1 MRGARPTIP
10 QWMARCARDTCAG
23 LAEQSRAPK
32 APGRQV
38 WLPVLWE
45 GYPRQK
51 RHPEAGR
58 FRIWSGRGHTEIA
71 ARTVGRVMALTKRV
85 ADDIPHGRRQTTP
98 QDPPPPP

>member
-1 MRGARPTIP
+1 MLLSSDRTEPSV
-10 QWMARCARDTCAG
+10 QS
-23 LAEQSRAPK
+23 AEYK
-32 APGRQV
+32 
-38 WLPVLWE
+38 LE

-51 RHPEAGR
+51 RHPDAGR

-71 ARTVGRVMALTKRV
+71 ARTGGRVMALHNRV